1 MGAWGG
7 ISTLGLG
14 LSLLWTEG
22 KKRSSLPKAQG
33 DEKKEDEKQ
42 KEVKAEAHTEE
53 EEELL
58 RKVVRW
64 ICLGTARHVGLQD
77 VKGKLAV
84 GFDAD
89 LVIWD
94 PDREF
99 KVTRDSLNF
108 KNKVTPYEGLTL
120 LGVVEQTYLRGNL
133 AYDHLKGFSEDPVG
147 NLL

>member
-1 MGAWGG
+1 MMGAWGG

-99 KVTRDSLNF
+99 KVCLPSLLFPSSCAYGRGCVLKTFNDR
-108 KNKVTPYEGLTL
+108 
-120 LGVVEQTYLRGNL
+120 LRGI
-133 AYDHLKGFSEDPVG
+133 P
-147 NLL
+147 